1 MKKDKSKNTGNPVR
15 GRINAWM
22 FHLLDGYSH
31 YLYSNRKR
39 KLFGELPLTLVE
51 IGPGAGANIRYLQ
64 QKSQLIAI
72 EPNEYMYRRLQNK
85 AEKYNIDLEIKPNM
99 AERIDLESNSV
110 EAVISTLTLCTIA
123 DNKKALNEIK
133 RILKPG
139 GKFFFLEHVGAKK
152 GSLLRG
158 IQKLV
163 HRPWFWFF
171 EGCHTHKDIAQGI
184 GEAGFSEVHME
195 DFNMYSPFVPITPQ
209 ISGYAVK

>member
-1 MKKDKSKNTGNPVR
+1 MGNPVR
-15 GRINAWM
+15 GRINSWM

-39 KLFGELPLTLVE
+39 KLFGSLPRTLVE

-85 AEKYNIDLEIKPNM
+85 AEKYHIDLEIKPNM
-99 AERIDLESNSV
+99 AEQIDLESNSV
-110 EAVISTLTLCTIA
+110 EAVISTLTFCTIS
-123 DNKKALNEIK
+123 DNQKALNEIK

-152 GSLLRG
+152 RFFIESCSKIGS
-158 IQKLV
+158 QTVVLV
-163 HRPWFWFF
+163 F
-171 EGCHTHKDIAQGI
+171 
-184 GEAGFSEVHME
+184 
-195 DFNMYSPFVPITPQ
+195 
-209 ISGYAVK
+209 